1 VAGCYRRAV
10 EQLREEKAIMEF
22 HHHAAA
28 VTGRPWSKAEDKVFE
43 SALVLWPDHTPDRW
57 AMVAAQ
63 LPGRTPREAWEH
75 YEALVADVDLIE
87 RGAVDVPGSWDD
99 DDEESSTPGRRAGSG
114 RARGETRRPGIP
126 WSEEEHRYV
135 ASSSILSF

>member
-1 VAGCYRRAV
+1 VSV
-10 EQLREEKAIMEF
+10 EQQRREEKAMES

-28 VTGRPWSKAEDKVFE
+28 VTGRPWSKTEDKVFE
-43 SALVLWPDHTPDRW
+43 SALVMWPDNTPDRW

-87 RGAVDVPGSWDD
+87 RGAVDVPGSWDA
-99 DDEESSTPGRRAGSG
+99 DDEESSYPGRRA
-114 RARGETRRPGIP
+114 RGEGRRPGIP
-126 WSEEEHRYV
+126 WSEEEHRYG
-135 ASSSILSF
+135 ASSLLSF